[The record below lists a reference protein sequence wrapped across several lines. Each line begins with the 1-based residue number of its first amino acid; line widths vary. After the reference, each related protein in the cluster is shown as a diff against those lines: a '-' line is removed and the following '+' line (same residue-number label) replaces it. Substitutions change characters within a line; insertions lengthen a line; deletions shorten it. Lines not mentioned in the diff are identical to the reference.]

1 MGGSWVEE
9 EAGGIYGIK
18 GLATVATQLGE
29 YALQSRLSGGLQK
42 PYDVFVDS
50 SVHLALLGSIFRA
63 LGKSSERLM

>member
-18 GLATVATQLGE
+18 GLAIVATQLGE

-42 PYDVFVDS
+42 PFAVVWVGGGAGGGGEGAIWS
-50 SVHLALLGSIFRA
+50 SLQPRFQG
-63 LGKSSERLM
+63 